1 MLRALFTLFFLIP
14 VNITADALLSS
25 PKLTLNSQGE
35 RVIEFK
41 IQNSRISDDD
51 ILLKE
56 YKSDEPLNQTY
67 VAYTLLEDF
76 SNYKTYSIVLSN
88 SYDANYF
95 NFKLVIKNELAKDI
109 FIFLPSK
116 INSSLQK
123 NVPSK
128 PLKQNLENTRKSNE
142 ETITIQPTIS
152 ENIVDEKIDESTKV
166 VKASEITTMWS
177 IASNIQKESSDIS
190 IYQIMWSIYLGNKDA
205 FIDGNINL
213 VRNDRD
219 LMIPSFAVMSGTS
232 DSEARAS
239 ILAMNES
246 YSLSIAP
253 TIKSLLVLTAPKI
266 KESPKEVIK
275 EVVEDQEV
283 TNIDLNDDL
292 QDPKS
297 IIEQN
302 TKTLEMV
309 VESKIAEDLLQETKN
324 IDNSESQEFN
334 LTDLLFVAF
343 VSILS
348 GVLIAL
354 IYIQLKSRQSKKIDY
369 DFEEAKD
376 NSSSIQGLPKGL
388 SIENNKDEQQL
399 DLAVTYFEMGDLENS
414 KSILDEIIR
423 SSDNDKLK
431 QDAQNLLDKFTK

>member
-128 PLKQNLENTRKSNE
+128 PLKQNIENTRKSNE

-152 ENIVDEKIDESTKV
+152 ENIVDEKIDETTKII
-166 VKASEITTMWS
+166 KASEITTMWS

>member
-128 PLKQNLENTRKSNE
+128 PLKQNIENTRKSNE

-152 ENIVDEKIDESTKV
+152 ENIVDEKIDETAKV

>member
-1 MLRALFTLFFLIP
+1 MCIR
-14 VNITADALLSS
+14 D
-25 PKLTLNSQGE
+25 
-35 RVIEFK
+35 R
-41 IQNSRISDDD
+41 
-51 ILLKE
+51 LKE

-67 VAYTLLEDF
+67 IAYTLLEDF

-128 PLKQNLENTRKSNE
+128 PLKQNIENTRKSNE
-142 ETITIQPTIS
+142 ETITIQPSIS
-152 ENIVDEKIDESTKV
+152 ENIVDEKIDETAKV

-219 LMIPSFAVMSGTS
+219 LMIPSFIVMSGTS

>member
-1 MLRALFTLFFLIP
+1 M
-14 VNITADALLSS
+14 
-25 PKLTLNSQGE
+25 
-35 RVIEFK
+35 
-41 IQNSRISDDD
+41 
-51 ILLKE
+51 
-56 YKSDEPLNQTY
+56 
-67 VAYTLLEDF
+67 LEDF

-95 NFKLVIKNELAKDI
+95 SFKLVIKNELAKDI

-128 PLKQNLENTRKSNE
+128 PLKQNIENTRKSNE

-152 ENIVDEKIDESTKV
+152 ENIVDEKIDETAKV

-219 LMIPSFAVMSGTS
+219 LIIPSFAVMSGTS

>member
-1 MLRALFTLFFLIP
+1 VLRALFTLFFLIP

-123 NVPSK
+123 NVPTK
-128 PLKQNLENTRKSNE
+128 PLKQNIENTRKSNE

-152 ENIVDEKIDESTKV
+152 ENIVDEKIDETAKV

>member
-67 VAYTLLEDF
+67 IAYTLLEDF

-128 PLKQNLENTRKSNE
+128 PFKQNIENTRKSNE

-152 ENIVDEKIDESTKV
+152 ENIVDEKIDETAKV

-219 LMIPSFAVMSGTS
+219 LMIPSFTVMSGTS

-309 VESKIAEDLLQETKN
+309 VQSKIAEDLLQETKN

>member
-67 VAYTLLEDF
+67 IAYTLLEDF

-128 PLKQNLENTRKSNE
+128 PFKQNIENTRKSNE

-152 ENIVDEKIDESTKV
+152 ENIVDEKIDETAKV

-219 LMIPSFAVMSGTS
+219 LMIPSFTVMSGTS

-309 VESKIAEDLLQETKN
+309 VQSKIAEDLLQETKN

-414 KSILDEIIR
+414 KSILDQIIR

>member
-67 VAYTLLEDF
+67 IAYTLLEDF

-128 PLKQNLENTRKSNE
+128 PLKQNIENTRKSNE

-152 ENIVDEKIDESTKV
+152 ENIVDEKIDETAKV

-302 TKTLEMV
+302 TKTFEMV

>member
-128 PLKQNLENTRKSNE
+128 PLKQNIENTRKSNE

-152 ENIVDEKIDESTKV
+152 ENIVDKKIDETAKV

-219 LMIPSFAVMSGTS
+219 LMIPSFTVMSGTS

>member
-128 PLKQNLENTRKSNE
+128 PLKQNIENTRKSNE

-152 ENIVDEKIDESTKV
+152 ENIVDEKIDETTKII
-166 VKASEITTMWS
+166 KASEITTMWS

-219 LMIPSFAVMSGTS
+219 LIIPSFAIMSGTS

-309 VESKIAEDLLQETKN
+309 VESNIAKDLLQETKN

-431 QDAQNLLDKFTK
+431 QDAQNLLDKFRK

>member
-67 VAYTLLEDF
+67 VAYTLFEDF

-128 PLKQNLENTRKSNE
+128 PLKQNIENTRKSNE

-152 ENIVDEKIDESTKV
+152 ENIVDEKIDETTKII
-166 VKASEITTMWS
+166 KASEITTMWS

-219 LMIPSFAVMSGTS
+219 LIIPSFAIMSGTS

-309 VESKIAEDLLQETKN
+309 VESKIAKDLLQETKN

>member
-128 PLKQNLENTRKSNE
+128 PLKQNIENTRKSNE

-152 ENIVDEKIDESTKV
+152 ENIVDEKIDETAKV

-376 NSSSIQGLPKGL
+376 NSSSVQGLPKGL

>member
-67 VAYTLLEDF
+67 IAYTLLEDF

-123 NVPSK
+123 NFPSK
-128 PLKQNLENTRKSNE
+128 PLKPNIENTRKSNE

-152 ENIVDEKIDESTKV
+152 ENMVDEKIDETAKV

-309 VESKIAEDLLQETKN
+309 VQSKIAEDLLQETKN

>member
-128 PLKQNLENTRKSNE
+128 PLKQNIENTRKSNE

-152 ENIVDEKIDESTKV
+152 ENIVDEKIDETAKV

-275 EVVEDQEV
+275 EDVEDQEV

-348 GVLIAL
+348 GVLIAQ

>member
-128 PLKQNLENTRKSNE
+128 PLKQNIENTRKSNE
-142 ETITIQPTIS
+142 EIITIQPTIS
-152 ENIVDEKIDESTKV
+152 ENIVDEKIDETAKV

>member
-51 ILLKE
+51 IMLKE

-67 VAYTLLEDF
+67 IAYTLLEDF

-128 PLKQNLENTRKSNE
+128 PLKQNIENTRKSNE

-152 ENIVDEKIDESTKV
+152 ENIVDEKIDETAKV

>member
-67 VAYTLLEDF
+67 IAYTLLEDF

-128 PLKQNLENTRKSNE
+128 PLKQNIENTRKSNE

-152 ENIVDEKIDESTKV
+152 ENIVDEKIDETAKV

-219 LMIPSFAVMSGTS
+219 LMIPSFTVMSGTS

-309 VESKIAEDLLQETKN
+309 VQSKIAEDLLQETKN

>member
-56 YKSDEPLNQTY
+56 YKSDEPLNQAY
-67 VAYTLLEDF
+67 IAYTLLEDF

-116 INSSLQK
+116 INSSPQR

-128 PLKQNLENTRKSNE
+128 PLKPNIENVRKSNE

-388 SIENNKDEQQL
+388 SIENNKDVQQL

>member
-128 PLKQNLENTRKSNE
+128 PLKQNIENTRKSNE
-142 ETITIQPTIS
+142 ETITIQPTIF
-152 ENIVDEKIDESTKV
+152 ENIVDEKIDETAKV

-219 LMIPSFAVMSGTS
+219 LMIPSFAIMSGTS

-309 VESKIAEDLLQETKN
+309 VESKIAKDLLQETKN

>member
-67 VAYTLLEDF
+67 IAYTLLEDF
-76 SNYKTYSIVLSN
+76 SNYKTYSIVLNN

-128 PLKQNLENTRKSNE
+128 PLKQNIENTRKSNE

-152 ENIVDEKIDESTKV
+152 ENIVDEKIDETAKV

>member
-128 PLKQNLENTRKSNE
+128 PLKQNIENTRKSNE

-152 ENIVDEKIDESTKV
+152 ENIVDEKIDETAKV

-232 DSEARAS
+232 YSEARAS

-302 TKTLEMV
+302 TKTFEMV

>member
-14 VNITADALLSS
+14 VSITADALLSS

-128 PLKQNLENTRKSNE
+128 PLKQNIENTRKSNE

-152 ENIVDEKIDESTKV
+152 ENIVDEKIDETAKV

-219 LMIPSFAVMSGTS
+219 LMIPSFTVMSGTS

-275 EVVEDQEV
+275 DVVEDQEV

-302 TKTLEMV
+302 TKTFEMV

>member
-128 PLKQNLENTRKSNE
+128 PLKQNIENTRKSNE

-152 ENIVDEKIDESTKV
+152 ENIVDEKIDETTKII
-166 VKASEITTMWS
+166 KASEITTMWS

-309 VESKIAEDLLQETKN
+309 VESKIAKDLLQETKN

>member
-1 MLRALFTLFFLIP
+1 VLRALFTLFFLIP

-128 PLKQNLENTRKSNE
+128 PLKQNIENTRKSNE

-152 ENIVDEKIDESTKV
+152 ENIVDEKIDETAKII
-166 VKASEITTMWS
+166 KASEITTMWS

-219 LMIPSFAVMSGTS
+219 LMIPSFAIMSGTS

-309 VESKIAEDLLQETKN
+309 VESKIAKDLLQETKN

>member
-56 YKSDEPLNQTY
+56 YKSDEPLNQAY
-67 VAYTLLEDF
+67 IAYTLLEDF

-128 PLKQNLENTRKSNE
+128 PLKQNIENTRKSNE

-152 ENIVDEKIDESTKV
+152 ENIVDEKIDETAKV

-388 SIENNKDEQQL
+388 SIENNKDVQQL

>member
-67 VAYTLLEDF
+67 IAYTLLEDF

-128 PLKQNLENTRKSNE
+128 PLKQNIENTRKSNE

-152 ENIVDEKIDESTKV
+152 ENIVDEKIDETAKV

-219 LMIPSFAVMSGTS
+219 LMIPSFTVMSGTS

>member
-1 MLRALFTLFFLIP
+1 VLRALFTLFFLIP

-128 PLKQNLENTRKSNE
+128 PLKQNIENTRKSNE

-152 ENIVDEKIDESTKV
+152 ENIVDEKIDETAKV

-266 KESPKEVIK
+266 KESPKEVIE

-309 VESKIAEDLLQETKN
+309 VESKIAKDLLQETKN

>member
-128 PLKQNLENTRKSNE
+128 PLKQNIENTRKSNE

-152 ENIVDEKIDESTKV
+152 ENIVDEKIDETAKV

-324 IDNSESQEFN
+324 IDNSESQGFN

>member
-67 VAYTLLEDF
+67 VAYTLFEDF

-128 PLKQNLENTRKSNE
+128 PLKQNIENTRKSNE

-152 ENIVDEKIDESTKV
+152 ENIVDEKIDETTKII
-166 VKASEITTMWS
+166 KASEITTMWS

-219 LMIPSFAVMSGTS
+219 LMIPSFAIMSGTS

-309 VESKIAEDLLQETKN
+309 VESKIAKDLLQETKN

>member
-56 YKSDEPLNQTY
+56 YKSDDPLNQTY
-67 VAYTLLEDF
+67 IAYTLLEDF

-128 PLKQNLENTRKSNE
+128 PLKQNIENKRKPNE
-142 ETITIQPTIS
+142 ETITIQPSIS
-152 ENIVDEKIDESTKV
+152 ENIVDEKIDETAKV